1 MLKAI
6 IILNYIA
13 GITAFLMI
21 PLSCFI
27 AIIWRIQL
35 RMDRVDELYKTIKET
50 VVDETNPNQKDLRAL
65 TKFKKFRKDIPEFKE
80 AVRQKLKTYD
90 LVQTTIEKTMSPV
103 QLFKTNNLNV
113 NSIEAFLIINDEYH
127 YYNEM
132 YADAISTIE
141 KQLKNRKELK

>member
-80 AVRQKLKTYD
+80 AVRQKLKTHD

-103 QLFKTNNLNV
+103 QLFKTNNPL
-113 NSIEAFLIINDEYH
+113 
-127 YYNEM
+127 
-132 YADAISTIE
+132 
-141 KQLKNRKELK
+141 

>member
-1 MLKAI
+1 
-6 IILNYIA
+6 
-13 GITAFLMI
+13 MI

-103 QLFKTNNLNV
+103 QLFKTNNPLWTNNLNV

-132 YADAISTIE
+132 YADAISTIK